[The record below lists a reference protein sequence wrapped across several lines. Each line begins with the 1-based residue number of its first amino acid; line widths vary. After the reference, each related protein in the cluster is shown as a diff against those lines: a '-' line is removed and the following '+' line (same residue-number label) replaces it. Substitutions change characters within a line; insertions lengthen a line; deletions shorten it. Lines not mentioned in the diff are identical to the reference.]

1 MKKTIALLTLAAIA
15 AAPASPVTS
24 LAGRYSK
31 HFQNGFVD
39 GSKYWSDDVV
49 EIVPVDATHAYVR
62 ADLDFYNGHQCGL
75 SGIAKAVG
83 NTLVYR
89 EKEISAYEGKQPCTL
104 TVSIKGKSLLLD
116 DGEGTCK
123 AYCGARGTFSGFD
136 FIPASSRRPITY
148 MARLKGSEEYKGAIE
163 DWKAGKVEQ

>member
-1 MKKTIALLTLAAIA
+1 MKTIAVLALAAIA
-15 AAPASPVTS
+15 AAPASPVTA

-39 GSKYWSDDVV
+39 GSRYWSDDVV
-49 EIVPVDATHAYVR
+49 EIVPVDATHAYIR
-62 ADLDFYNGHQCGL
+62 ADLQFYNGHQCGIA
-75 SGIAKAVG
+75 GIAKAAG

-116 DGEGTCK
+116 DGE
-123 AYCGARGTFSGFD
+123 AYCGARGTFSGYG
-136 FIPASSRRPITY
+136 FIPAASKRPITY
-148 MARLKGSEEYKGAIE
+148 MARLTGSQEYRGAIT
-163 DWKAGKVEQ
+163 DWKAGKVE